1 LEIIDPTPVHG
12 RKIAGAGAFHTPPG
26 TAIQNKGN
34 PMTQANQHSGLQ
46 PAATT
51 GRFQNA
57 YDQMEIIEKA
67 RRALLARKRFS
78 VKNQIYIA
86 YALVFIFALIVA
98 IVLIFNIYKI
108 RGRLDFLEVV
118 QEFTVEI
125 QQARRF
131 EKNFFLYTTNLN
143 DALENIHLA
152 RSIFADNA
160 EQFISILGYKQQQSF
175 QHQLEAYAGLLEE
188 LKTVERNDPGKLS
201 DPQFMAKIENE
212 LRQHGKNIVDSA
224 QGLMESERAELSRTL
239 DRKRNI
245 HIFFLV
251 ILLLFLIVNAY
262 LLVSRIFKNLN
273 RFSGYAQRI
282 AAGDFTPITPVRR
295 YRDEFTDLSVAINEM
310 IKEIANRE
318 AALIQIHKMRAIGTL
333 TAGVAHELNN
343 PMNNIMLTVH
353 MLMEDYATLSDE
365 ERMEMLKDAADE
377 TARAKNIVGNLLDF
391 ARESTSVIQTL
402 DLEKLLKDTIH
413 LAENQVRMS
422 GIKIEL
428 QVTENLPSIHGD
440 GQKLQQVFLNLI
452 LNAVDVS
459 IKGGKIQVIAL
470 PHEKADHV
478 AIKVIDYGVGIPSH
492 ILPSIFDPFFTTKA
506 KGKGT
511 GLGLSV
517 SQGIVAKHGGKILV
531 SSEEGSGSIFT
542 VVLPV
547 TTFPR
552 DIRGI

>member
-1 LEIIDPTPVHG
+1 MIQDSPHADA
-12 RKIAGAGAFHTPPG
+12 RKANGAGS
-26 TAIQNKGN
+26 IQ
-34 PMTQANQHSGLQ
+34 
-46 PAATT
+46 
-51 GRFQNA
+51 RV
-57 YDQMEIIEKA
+57 YDQMEIIDKA
-67 RRALLARKRFS
+67 RHALLARKRFS

-86 YALVFIFALIVA
+86 YALVFIFALIIAV
-98 IVLIFNIYKI
+98 VLISNIYKI
-108 RGRLDFLEVV
+108 RSRMDFLEVV
-118 QEFTVEI
+118 QEFMAEI
-125 QQARRF
+125 QQARRY
-131 EKNFFLYTTNLN
+131 EKNFFLYKTNLD
-143 DALENIHLA
+143 DAVENIHLA
-152 RSIFADNA
+152 RAIFTDNA
-160 EQFISILGYKQQQSF
+160 DQFTAILGHKEQQIF
-175 QHQLEAYAGLLEE
+175 LHQLEAYAGLLEE
-188 LKTVERNDPGKLS
+188 LKTVERNDSAKLT
-201 DPQFMAKIENE
+201 DPQFMDKIEID
-212 LRQHGKNIVDSA
+212 LRQHGKNIVTAA
-224 QGLMESERAELSRTL
+224 QGLMEGERAALSKTL
-239 DRKRNI
+239 DRKRDI
-245 HIFFLV
+245 HIIFLV
-251 ILLLFLIVNAY
+251 ILLFFLVVNAY
-262 LLVSRIFKNLN
+262 LLVSRIFRNLT
-273 RFSGYAQRI
+273 RFTGYAQRI

-295 YRDEFTDLSVAINEM
+295 HRDEFTELSVAINEM

-318 AALIQIHKMRAIGTL
+318 AALIQTHKMRAIGTL

-353 MLMEDYATLSDE
+353 MLMEDYASLSDE
-365 ERMEMLKDAADE
+365 ERLEMLQDAADE

-391 ARESTSVIQTL
+391 ARESASIIQTL

-428 QVTENLPSIHGD
+428 QVTENLPAIHGD

-459 IKGGKIQVIAL
+459 TKGGKIQVMAL
-470 PHEKADHV
+470 PYEKPDHV
-478 AIKVIDYGVGIPSH
+478 AVKVIDYGKGIPAH

-552 DIRGI
+552 SIQGF

>member
-1 LEIIDPTPVHG
+1 MTASTPEPKASAEGRQYNSQHVYDRMEVID
-12 RKIAGAGAFHTPPG
+12 
-26 TAIQNKGN
+26 
-34 PMTQANQHSGLQ
+34 QARH
-46 PAATT
+46 
-51 GRFQNA
+51 
-57 YDQMEIIEKA
+57 
-67 RRALLARKRFS
+67 ALLARKRFS

-86 YALVFIFALIVA
+86 NALVFILALAVA
-98 IVLIFNIYKI
+98 VILISNIYKI
-108 RGRLDFLEVV
+108 RVRLDFLEVA

-131 EKNFFLYTTNLN
+131 EKNFFLYKTNLD
-143 DALENIHLA
+143 DALENIQLA
-152 RSIFADNA
+152 RTIIADNA
-160 EQFISILGYKQQQSF
+160 DQFEPILGLKEKQAF
-175 QHQLEAYAGLLEE
+175 LRQLEAYASLLEE
-188 LKTVERNDPGKLS
+188 LTTIKRHDSAKLS
-201 DPQFMAKIENE
+201 DPRFMSNIENE
-212 LRQHGKNIVDSA
+212 LRQYGKNIVTVT
-224 QGLMESERAELSRTL
+224 QRMMESERAVLSKTL

-245 HIFFLV
+245 HVFSLV
-251 ILLLFLIVNAY
+251 ILLLLLMVNTY

-282 AAGDFTPITPVRR
+282 AAGDFTPITPIRP

-318 AALIQIHKMRAIGTL
+318 AALIQTHKMRAIGTL

-343 PMNNIMLTVH
+343 PMNNIMLTAH
-353 MLMEDYATLSDE
+353 MLMEDYATLPDDE
-365 ERMEMLKDAADE
+365 CLEMLKDVADE
-377 TARAKNIVGNLLDF
+377 TARAKKIISNLLDF
-391 ARESTSVIQTL
+391 ARESASMIQTL
-402 DLEKLLKDTIH
+402 DLENLLRNTIH

-428 QVTENLPSIHGD
+428 QVTENLPQIHGD
-440 GQKLQQVFLNLI
+440 GQKLQQVLLNLI
-452 LNAVDVS
+452 LNAVDAS
-459 IKGGKIQVIAL
+459 SKGSKIQVIAL
-470 PHEKADHV
+470 PHDNADHI
-478 AIKVIDYGVGIPSH
+478 AIKIVDYGQGIPSH

-552 DIRGI
+552 KIPGF